1 MPLPAVASTRPA
13 AAGLPVPARPPAPAA
28 GQAPGGAVTVHIAR
42 SLVDTLAA
50 VGEVEALARAGNGRT
65 LWLYSREPG
74 RHEGH
79 LTIDQPAPGQ
89 EGHGQEPGASS
100 AAAFYAAVQALGQA
114 PGGRGRRIDV
124 YA

>member
-1 MPLPAVASTRPA
+1 M
-13 AAGLPVPARPPAPAA
+13 
-28 GQAPGGAVTVHIAR
+28 
-42 SLVDTLAA
+42 
-50 VGEVEALARAGNGRT
+50 EALARAGNGRT

-89 EGHGQEPGASS
+89 GPGQEPGASS
-100 AAAFYAAVQALGQA
+100 GAAFYAAVQALGEA
-114 PGGRGRRIDV
+114 PGGSGRRIDL